1 MHRILNPR
9 IPNPRILNPRIS
21 HCGVV
26 CGRGGSP
33 RDGGDGD
40 IVLVVDNLARE
51 KLREKVLIKCEQ
63 RDYKVINEK

>member
-1 MHRILNPR
+1 MNGDCR
-9 IPNPRILNPRIS
+9 
-21 HCGVV
+21 VV

-33 RDGGDGD
+33 RGGGDGD

-63 RDYKVINEK
+63 CDYKVINVK

>member
-1 MHRILNPR
+1 MNGDCR
-9 IPNPRILNPRIS
+9 
-21 HCGVV
+21 VV

-51 KLREKVLIKCEQ
+51 K
-63 RDYKVINEK
+63 